1 MEDEWERSWGDKI
14 NSKAKLNKSSIRIVF
29 WNCRGFPIDSANPKN
44 QVIRNALIDTQADI
58 AAFAKTNTCWKMAKP
73 HDCLIERTW
82 GWFPSLHISYF
93 YASDFPAATPYL
105 AGGTAI
111 LTINDTVHQV
121 ADKFNNSLG
130 RWSSTLIRGRQDRS
144 LQAISA
150 YRCVKN
156 IRGPL
161 SVWSQQRYL
170 LDLQKCADDPINKFD
185 KDLQLF
191 FQECMAAGEII
202 VLGID
207 VNEDIRVGE
216 FTKKMNLLG

>member
-1 MEDEWERSWGDKI
+1 
-14 NSKAKLNKSSIRIVF
+14 
-29 WNCRGFPIDSANPKN
+29 
-44 QVIRNALIDTQADI
+44 
-58 AAFAKTNTCWKMAKP
+58 
-73 HDCLIERTW
+73 
-82 GWFPSLHISYF
+82 
-93 YASDFPAATPYL
+93 L